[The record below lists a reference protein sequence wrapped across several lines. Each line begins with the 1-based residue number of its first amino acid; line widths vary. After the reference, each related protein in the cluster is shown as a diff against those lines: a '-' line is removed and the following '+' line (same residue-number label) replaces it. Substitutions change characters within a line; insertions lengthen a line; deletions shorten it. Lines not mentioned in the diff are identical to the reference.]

1 MASGCRDRISMNR
14 FEGKLVWPVV
24 LVILIIPA
32 LLPLCSQTV
41 LAGPGDDWQL
51 TIEMQSNA
59 PAWSGIHDDKP
70 ITDLT
75 YLVQVKVLYKTQPVK
90 GATVIAD
97 IRSSTGQPYWFKD
110 GTGYMYD
117 TVQYDGRDDR
127 GKQVGTIWGNLTNDG
142 IYSNLIEVGEQ
153 YSGTDPDWNINM
165 TVYAP
170 GLPIQTRP
178 AHIHLVPPAQGYG
191 HHIRS
196 VDLDSSTQKEEWLVM
211 SHPGQNLTGKI
222 ILDESPSCASGCCPY
237 HISAWGAPFGTW
249 GQEYRV
255 SQGCM
260 SERRNVSISWNYT
273 VPNWP
278 GHYLLTLSDT
288 TNAWWASYNES
299 VVFVGNIIVQSG
311 PASPK
316 VELVSP
322 ANGTKIGTYIVPL
335 QWKGSGFSP
344 LRPSY
349 IVLMDG
355 IDGRSVTLTS
365 TEGTSTTASFTENV
379 NRKWSVI
386 GYDGLTKFPSTVWEF
401 SVERNIS
408 ADKPPTAKL
417 ASPGNF
423 AKSKYHDTTFNW
435 SGTDPEGDLIT
446 YTFEVRYSLNRTL
459 IATRDMMGTN
469 TKVWLPEGDLVWT
482 VIPRDPWK
490 TGSCLDGYW
499 ALTIAVPPN
508 TAPYSIL
515 IFPPSGKVFGNQSID
530 FRWDG
535 FDAEGDVLQYK
546 LEVRDAFTGDLYVER
561 YVYTKNVT
569 LWLPPWSYTWT
580 VIPSD
585 GQLWGWCKNGTWS
598 LAVTGPLNR
607 QPVITSRPPDN
618 AVVGK
623 EYKYQ
628 IVAKDPDGDHLTYS
642 LLEGPANM
650 SMESRTGMVAW
661 TPGPNDLGVKEI
673 SFLVL
678 DGHGGKSI
686 QTFDLNIAK
695 DMGPVPSKVES
706 SMPSLEA
713 LVFVVVL
720 TIVLASV
727 HTLRGKGR

>member
-1 MASGCRDRISMNR
+1 MNGLDGKRI
-14 FEGKLVWPVV
+14 WPVV

-32 LLPLCSQTV
+32 LLPLCSQTA

-51 TIEMQSNA
+51 SILVKDHVT
-59 PAWSGIHDDKP
+59 AWSGIHDDKP
-70 ITDLT
+70 ISDTA
-75 YLVQVKVLYKTQPVK
+75 YLVTAEVLYKAQHLQ
-90 GATVIAD
+90 GATLIAD
-97 IRSSTGQPYWFKD
+97 IRSSTGQRYWFKD
-110 GTGYMYD
+110 GTDNLYD

-127 GKQVGTIWGNLTNDG
+127 GRQAGSIFGNTTNDG
-142 IYSNLIEVGEQ
+142 TYANLLELGEQ
-153 YSGTDPDWNINM
+153 YFGAGPDWCINV
-165 TVYAP
+165 TIYAP
-170 GLPIQTRP
+170 GLPVHTGS
-178 AHIHLVPPAQGYG
+178 AKVHVAMSAQGFG

-196 VDLDSSTQKEEWLVM
+196 VDLDAGTQKEDWLVQAL
-211 SHPGQNLTGKI
+211 PGQNFTAKLV
-222 ILDESPSCASGCCPY
+222 LDESPSCSSGCCPY
-237 HISAWGAPFGTW
+237 HISAWGAPFGSW
-249 GQEYRV
+249 GKEYQM

-260 SERRNVSISWNYT
+260 AERNNVSLTWNYT
-273 VPNWP
+273 VPSGP
-278 GHYLLTLSDT
+278 GPYLLTLSDSM
-288 TNAWWASYNES
+288 NAWWASYNES
-299 VVFVGNIIVQSG
+299 VVFVGKFVVGSNN
-311 PASPK
+311 PSPSL
-316 VELVSP
+316 ELVSP
-322 ANGTKIGTYIVPL
+322 VNSSKLGSYKVPL

-349 IVLMDG
+349 IVLMDD
-355 IDGRSVTLTS
+355 IDGRSVTLSRTD
-365 TEGTSTTASFTENV
+365 GTTTNASFTENV
-379 NRKWSVI
+379 HRKWSVL
-386 GYDGLTKFPSTVWEF
+386 GYDGLTRFSSAVWEF

-423 AKSKYHDTTFNW
+423 AKSKSHDTTFNW
-435 SGTDPEGDLIT
+435 SGTDPEGDLMT

-459 IATRDMMGTN
+459 IATRDMIGTN
-469 TKVWLPEGDLVWT
+469 YKVWLPEGELVWT

-490 TGSCLDGYW
+490 TGTCLDGYW
-499 ALTIAVPPN
+499 TLTIAVPPN

-515 IFPPSGKVFGNQSID
+515 MSPPSGKVFGNQSID

-598 LAVTGPLNR
+598 LAVSGPLNR

-618 AVVGK
+618 AVAGK
-623 EYKYQ
+623 EYAYQ
-628 IVAKDPDGDHLTYS
+628 IAAKDPDGDPLTYS

-650 SMESRTGMVAW
+650 SMDSRTGRITW
-661 TPGPNDLGVKEI
+661 TPGPNDVGVKEI
-673 SFLVL
+673 SVLVL

-686 QTFDLNIAK
+686 QTFDLNVAK

-706 SMPSLEA
+706 PLPSLEA

-720 TIVLASV
+720 TIVLASI
-727 HTLRGKGR
+727 RAMRDKRR